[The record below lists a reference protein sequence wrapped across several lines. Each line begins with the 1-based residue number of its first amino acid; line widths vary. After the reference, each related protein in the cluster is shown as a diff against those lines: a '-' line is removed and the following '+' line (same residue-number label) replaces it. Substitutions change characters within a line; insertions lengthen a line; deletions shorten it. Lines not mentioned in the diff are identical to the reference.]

1 MNKKLTTIIF
11 DLDGTLL
18 NSLNDIHICVNYML
32 EKYNMPLRTLDEIR
46 KFVGNGIERLL
57 ELAVP
62 DGKANEYYEQIVVE
76 YKEYYG
82 AHCNDN
88 TTPYPH
94 IMEMLEAVKAQGY
107 KTAITS
113 NKNIEAT
120 VTLKKLHFPQLI
132 NVAKGAKASIRK
144 KPAPDMVIEA
154 METLGS
160 KPEECVFVG
169 DSEVDIHTAKNA
181 GIPCIAVSWGY
192 RTEEELMA
200 AGAEV
205 IVETPLAIVDLL
217 QGEADAV

>member
-1 MNKKLTTIIF
+1 MNENITTIIF

-18 NSLNDIHICVNYML
+18 NSLDDIHICVNYML

-46 KFVGNGIERLL
+46 MFVGNGIERLL

-62 DGKANEYYEQIVVE
+62 DGKANEYYEQIVLE

-88 TTPYPH
+88 TAPYSH

-120 VTLKKLHFPQLI
+120 ETLKELHFAQLI
-132 NVAKGAKASIRK
+132 DVAMGAKASIRK

-154 METLGS
+154 MEMLGS

-169 DSEVDIHTAKNA
+169 DSEVDVLTAKNV
-181 GIPCIAVSWGY
+181 GLPCIAVSWGF
-192 RTEEELMA
+192 RTKEELKA
-200 AGAEV
+200 AGAETIV
-205 IVETPLAIVDLL
+205 DTPMGIVELL
-217 QGEADAV
+217 K